1 MRRYELTDQEWT
13 LITPLIPPPALTG
26 RPRQP
31 PREEWNAIVWV
42 LRSGS
47 PWRDLPERFG
57 PWQTVFHHF
66 NAWRRAEIFDRVLEA
81 LQMPRDAEGHIDWD
95 LFCVDGTNVR
105 ASRAAAGAGKKGD
118 PKSPGTTHW
127 VARAADSG
135 ASSTGSLRVTEFPS
149 PSTSRPAQRTSRK
162 RSKPSSTK

>member
-13 LITPLIPPPALTG
+13 LIAPLIPPPALTG
-26 RPRQP
+26 RPRKP
-31 PREEWNAIVWV
+31 PREVWNAIVWV

-57 PWQTVFHHF
+57 AWQTVFHQF
-66 NAWRRAEIFDRVLEA
+66 NAWRRAGIFDRVLEA
-81 LQMPRDAEGHIDWD
+81 LQMRLDAEGRIDWD
-95 LFCVDGTNVR
+95 LFCIDGTNIR

-127 VARAADSG
+127 VARAADLG
-135 ASSTGSLRVTEFPS
+135 ASSTWSLTVTEFPS
-149 PSTSRPAQRTSRK
+149 PSTSRPARRTNRK
-162 RSKPSSTK
+162 RSKPSSIE